1 MAELIRDLT
10 TTGTADELVERVRGL
25 AAAGY
30 QQLTICLAP
39 AHEDALE
46 EWARVL
52 ARV

>member
-1 MAELIRDLT
+1 VRDLT
-10 TTGTADELVERVRGL
+10 TTGTAEELVERVRGL

-39 AHEDALE
+39 GHEHAVE

-52 ARV
+52 KRV